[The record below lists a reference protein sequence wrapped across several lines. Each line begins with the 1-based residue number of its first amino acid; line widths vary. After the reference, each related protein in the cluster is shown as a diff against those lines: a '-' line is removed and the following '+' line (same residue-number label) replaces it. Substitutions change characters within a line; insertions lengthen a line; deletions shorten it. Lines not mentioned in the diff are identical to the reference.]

1 MVWKRAL
8 GEKGVLTQQDVE
20 RIEKAYPKT
29 GWIVDSRET
38 AEKLFNELES
48 LVRNGVEQKGYII
61 SKDGFVSTSIG
72 NRSGVTAVNEKW
84 RK

>member
-1 MVWKRAL
+1 MVRAL

-38 AEKLFNELES
+38 AEKLFDELER

-61 SKDGFVSTSIG
+61 SKDGSVSTSIE
-72 NRSGVTAVNEKW
+72 NKSGESAVNRRWGK
-84 RK
+84 